1 MAPSGELFYIFGES
15 AGFFGLQPA
24 GLQRGGEAPCGEL
37 ENTTSVNFRFFP
49 LEILPDGHSMVGL
62 IIYFIDKTEEASV

>member
-1 MAPSGELFYIFGES
+1 MNFSTYLAKVPV
-15 AGFFGLQPA
+15 FFGLQPA